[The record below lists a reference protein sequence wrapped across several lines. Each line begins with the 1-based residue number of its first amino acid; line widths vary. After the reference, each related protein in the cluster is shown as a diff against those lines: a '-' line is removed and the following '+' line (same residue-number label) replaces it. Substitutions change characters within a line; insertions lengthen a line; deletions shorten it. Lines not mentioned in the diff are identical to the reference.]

1 MSIRIWKKVNYIS
14 LSLIQKIDDRSRF
27 GSKSELCIYGENTGI
42 TIPADYLETAILLD
56 DGRYLL
62 FVTEDVPYEES
73 LELLLIDIKQD
84 IQEQMTIAV
93 PYGSGTLRE
102 MRLYENHIEFSYFS
116 DETWRVEVS
125 SSRFFRLPFQYGFL
139 VTRHPFRLS
148 YFIHIKLF
156 R

>member
-1 MSIRIWKKVNYIS
+1 MEKINYIS
-14 LSLIQKIDDRSRF
+14 LSLIQKIDNRSHF
-27 GSKSELCIYGENTGI
+27 GSKSEVCIHGKNTGI
-42 TIPADYLETAILLD
+42 TIPAAYLETAILLD

-116 DETWRVEVS
+116 DETWRVKVL
-125 SSRFFRLPFQYGFL
+125 SSRFFRLPFQNDFL
-139 VTRHPFRLS
+139 VTRHPFRFS
-148 YFIHIKLF
+148 YFIHTELF

>member
-1 MSIRIWKKVNYIS
+1 MEKVNYIS
-14 LSLIQKIDDRSRF
+14 LSLIQKMDDYYRF
-27 GSKSELCIYGENTGI
+27 GSISELCIHGKNTGI

-62 FVTEDVPYEES
+62 FVTEDVPYEKS

-84 IQEQMTIAV
+84 IQEQMTIAI

-102 MRLYENHIEFSYFS
+102 MRLYENHVEFSYFS
-116 DETWRVEVS
+116 DEIWRVEVS
-125 SSRFFRLPFQYGFL
+125 SSRFFRLPFQDVFL
-139 VTRHPFRLS
+139 VTRHPFRFS
-148 YFIHIKLF
+148 YFIHAKLF

>member
-1 MSIRIWKKVNYIS
+1 QPWTETIWRQSLLGAGFRN
-14 LSLIQKIDDRSRF
+14 LSL
-27 GSKSELCIYGENTGI
+27 
-42 TIPADYLETAILLD
+42 
-56 DGRYLL
+56 
-62 FVTEDVPYEES
+62 
-73 LELLLIDIKQD
+73 
-84 IQEQMTIAV
+84 IAV

-125 SSRFFRLPFQYGFL
+125 SSRLFRLPFQNGFL
-139 VTRHPFRLS
+139 VTRHPFRFS

>member
-1 MSIRIWKKVNYIS
+1 MQKVNYIS
-14 LSLIQKIDDRSRF
+14 LSLIQEIDDYSRF
-27 GSKSELCIYGENTGI
+27 GSKAELCIHGKNTGI
-42 TIPADYLETAILLD
+42 TIPAYYLETAILLD

-84 IQEQMTIAV
+84 IQEHVTIAI

-102 MRLYENHIEFSYFS
+102 MRLYANHVEFSYFS
-116 DETWRVEVS
+116 DEIWRVEVS
-125 SSRFFRLPFQYGFL
+125 SSRFFRFPFQDGFL
-139 VTRHPFRLS
+139 VTRHPFRFS